1 MAGFLDN
8 SRELRLYMAT
18 RRRWSELSDRSR
30 RLIIAGAA
38 FEGVLKV
45 MALADIKHRPA
56 NQIRG
61 SKSVWATAVVLVNSA
76 GAVPLAYFLFGR
88 STPHG

>member
-1 MAGFLDN
+1 MV
-8 SRELRLYMAT
+8 T
-18 RRRWSELSDRSR
+18 RRRWSELGNRSR

-38 FEGVLKV
+38 FEGVLKIA
-45 MALADIKHRPA
+45 ALADIKHRPA

-61 SKSVWATAVVLVNSA
+61 SKSGWATAVALVNSA

-88 STPHG
+88 STPDARQVRNHP